1 MKISI
6 LIPVYRSA
14 SFLAETVKAVDH
26 ERQLN
31 NWDLELI
38 LVEDGSGDNSFEVI
52 KTLASAYP
60 FIKGIK
66 LSRNFGHQAAVRTG
80 LEFVKGDYVA
90 IIDDDLQ
97 DPPSLL
103 PRFFSFLDQGF
114 DVVYGVRKKRKES
127 LWKRFSYNAF
137 YKVLA
142 ILSDTKIPLDSGDFC
157 VMKKRVVDKMLMLN
171 ESQPFLRGIRAWVGF
186 KQMGLEYERE
196 MRIAGESGYSLKKLL
211 KIASDGIFSFSSIP
225 LKVVTFF
232 GLLSLILSILYTLF
246 MFIKYLT
253 VGVESPGFITTIL
266 FISFF
271 GSINMIGLGVLGE
284 YMARVYE
291 ETKKRPHA
299 IIEEFIHIQSS

>member
-1 MKISI
+1 
-6 LIPVYRSA
+6 
-14 SFLAETVKAVDH
+14 VKAIEY
-26 ERQLN
+26 ERQLH
-31 NWDLELI
+31 NWDLELV

-80 LEFVKGDYVA
+80 LEFVTGDYVA

-137 YKVLA
+137 YKILA
-142 ILSDTKIPLDSGDFC
+142 LLSDTKIPLDSGDFC

-196 MRIAGESGYSLKKLL
+196 MRIAGDSGYSLKKLL

-225 LKVVTFF
+225 LKVVTFL

-253 VGVESPGFITTIL
+253 VGVDSPGFITTIL

-271 GSINMIGLGVLGE
+271 GSINMIGLGILGE

-299 IIEEFIHIQSS
+299 VIEEVIHIHSS

>member
-14 SFLAETVKAVDH
+14 SFLGKTVKAIEY
-26 ERQLN
+26 ERQLH
-31 NWDLELI
+31 NWDLELV

-80 LEFVKGDYVA
+80 LEFVTGDYVA

-137 YKVLA
+137 YKILA
-142 ILSDTKIPLDSGDFC
+142 LLSDTKIPLDSGDFC

-196 MRIAGESGYSLKKLL
+196 MRIAGDSGYSLKKLL

-225 LKVVTFF
+225 LKVVTFL

-253 VGVESPGFITTIL
+253 VGVDSPGFITTIL

-271 GSINMIGLGVLGE
+271 GSINMIGLGILGE

-299 IIEEFIHIQSS
+299 VIEEVIHIHSS